1 MESLVTWF
9 RESWRKVWDQRKLIS
24 LHLPVFVAFGMVV
37 FIATAVT
44 VGIVGY
50 VWFSS
55 TISSRD
61 EEIRIKNA
69 TIENL
74 QNRSAASG
82 PSSVPRSNYWEPLSS
97 PEAATLRAK
106 MRNMT
111 KPPAI
116 SILCNDAGCFDL
128 QTSFLTALEGLGWHE
143 RADRSMDT
151 LESGISILTANEDYR
166 PFADAIESATNGRL
180 RVRFV
185 PRITGW
191 QAMDNEIH
199 LAIGRK

>member
-97 PEAATLRAK
+97 MRLRARR
-106 MRNMT
+106 MV
-111 KPPAI
+111 
-116 SILCNDAGCFDL
+116 G
-128 QTSFLTALEGLGWHE
+128 
-143 RADRSMDT
+143 
-151 LESGISILTANEDYR
+151 
-166 PFADAIESATNGRL
+166 
-180 RVRFV
+180 
-185 PRITGW
+185 
-191 QAMDNEIH
+191 
-199 LAIGRK
+199 